1 MSVCKF
7 RILRGQH
14 LVRQL
19 MTKGKIN
26 DLNRATIDRIAEQ
39 EKFEG
44 VMVCVGVD
52 SGLGKVHG
60 RKGLD
65 VNEKFMHT
73 LQLLRTEVLGG
84 NQNPEVGMIPSQ
96 HE

>member
-7 RILRGQH
+7 RVLRRQH

-19 MTKGKIN
+19 MAGGKIN
-26 DLNRATIDRIAEQ
+26 DLNRATIYCIAEQ

-73 LQLLRTEVLGG
+73 L
-84 NQNPEVGMIPSQ
+84 
-96 HE
+96 